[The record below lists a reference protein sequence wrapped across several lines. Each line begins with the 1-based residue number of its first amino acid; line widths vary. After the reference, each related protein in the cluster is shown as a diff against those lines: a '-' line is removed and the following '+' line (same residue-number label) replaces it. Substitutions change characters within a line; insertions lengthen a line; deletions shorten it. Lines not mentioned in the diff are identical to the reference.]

1 MALTTTSGLFGV
13 QDCQIAPITAD
24 VTGSAV
30 TYGTLLD
37 VPGIKTLKTDLNVK
51 TVDNRGDEAILD
63 TEENV
68 EYMDVSWEN
77 AEVPLAVLAAIN
89 GGAVTA
95 SGTAETEKQAYLFA
109 GAQTSG
115 YFKLCV
121 KPKRGYT
128 DAGVKDALLEI
139 FKVRGTLNVTLV
151 GENYATVSF
160 KGKGIRTK
168 GTVDSTAQALY
179 RLTFAAGPITVV

>member
-24 VTGSAV
+24 IAGSAV
-30 TYGTLLD
+30 TYSTALD
-37 VPGIKTLKTDLNVK
+37 VPGIKTIKTDLNVK

-63 TEENV
+63 TEENI

-77 AEVPLAVLAAIN
+77 AEVPLDVLAAIN
-89 GGAVTA
+89 GGTVTN
-95 SGTAETEKQAYLFA
+95 SGTAGTEKNAYLFA

-115 YFKLCV
+115 YFKLLV

-128 DAGVKDALLEI
+128 EAGVKDVLLEI

-151 GENYATVSF
+151 GESYATVSF

-179 RLTFAAGPITVV
+179 RLTYGAGTLA